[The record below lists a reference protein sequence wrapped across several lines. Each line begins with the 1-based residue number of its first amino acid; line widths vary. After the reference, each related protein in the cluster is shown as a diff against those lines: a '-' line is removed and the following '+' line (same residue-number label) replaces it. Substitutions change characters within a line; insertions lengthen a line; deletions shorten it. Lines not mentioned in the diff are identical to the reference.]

1 MPSYGPPWKMAIIG
15 AVAVVAG
22 CALLMRDWPLAEL
35 TLFVAMV
42 FVARG
47 ALHLVT
53 MTFEGVSGALAALRG
68 YSEVGIGVVL
78 LVWPHPT
85 LLVLGIVVGA
95 FVVVRS
101 TVAATVE
108 LATRGDL
115 PYWQLHFASDVIEIA
130 LGVAIIA
137 RPDGSVHGTTVTLAV
152 LGIFTGVVEI
162 AWAAAQKRAE
172 TQQHKTTNVRA
183 AAATS

>member
-68 YSEVGIGVVL
+68 YSELGIGVML

-85 LLVLGIVVGA
+85 LLVLGVVVGA

-101 TVAATVE
+101 TVAATVD
-108 LATRGDL
+108 LATRRDL
-115 PYWQLHFASDVIEIA
+115 PYWQFGFASDAIEIA

-137 RPDGSVHGTTVTLAV
+137 RPGDSVHTTTITLAI
-152 LGIFTGVVEI
+152 LAIFTGAVEI

-172 TQQHKTTNVRA
+172 TRRQKTMKVRA
-183 AAATS
+183 VAATA

>member
-1 MPSYGPPWKMAIIG
+1 MP
-15 AVAVVAG
+15 
-22 CALLMRDWPLAEL
+22 DWPLAEL
-35 TLFVAMV
+35 TLFVAIV

-53 MTFEGVSGALAALRG
+53 MSFEGVSGALAALRG
-68 YSEVGIGVVL
+68 YSEIGVGVVL

-85 LLVLGIVVGA
+85 LLVLSVIVGA

-115 PYWQLHFASDVIEIA
+115 PHWPFRFAPDIVEIA
-130 LGVAIIA
+130 IGVALIA
-137 RPDGSVHGTTVTLAV
+137 RPAGSVHATTVTLAI
-152 LGIFTGVVEI
+152 LALFTGVVEL
-162 AWAAAQKRAE
+162 ASAVVGKLAE
-172 TQQHKTTNVRA
+172 RHAHAKVHVRSVVTA
-183 AAATS
+183 S

>member
-1 MPSYGPPWKMAIIG
+1 MPSYGPPWKMAVIG

-22 CALLMRDWPLAEL
+22 IALLMRDWPLAEL

-47 ALHLVT
+47 ALHVVT

-68 YSEVGIGVVL
+68 YSEFGIGVVL

-85 LLVLGIVVGA
+85 LLVLGVVVGA
-95 FVVVRS
+95 FVVVRA
-101 TVAATVE
+101 TVAATVD

-115 PYWQLHFASDVIEIA
+115 PYWQFLFASDVIEIV
-130 LGVAIIA
+130 LGVTIIA
-137 RPDGSVHGTTVTLAV
+137 RPGDSVHATTVTLAA
-152 LGIFTGVVEI
+152 LAIFTGVVEI
-162 AWAAAQKRAE
+162 AWAAAQKRA
-172 TQQHKTTNVRA
+172 QAHGRKIGKVRA
-183 AAATS
+183 VAAT

>member
-1 MPSYGPPWKMAIIG
+1 MPSYGPPWKMAMIG

-35 TLFVAMV
+35 TLFVAIV

-68 YSEVGIGVVL
+68 CSEFGIGVAL
-78 LVWPHPT
+78 LVWPRPT
-85 LLVLGIVVGA
+85 LLVLGVVVGA

-115 PYWQLHFASDVIEIA
+115 PYWHVHFVSDVIEIA

-137 RPDGSVHGTTVTLAV
+137 RPAGSVHATTVTLAV
-152 LGIFTGVVEI
+152 LAIFTGVVEI
-162 AWAAAQKRAE
+162 AWAAARKRAE
-172 TQQHKTTNVRA
+172 AKGQKTMKVRA
-183 AAATS
+183 VAAS